1 LILVS
6 NFAGRP
12 IFSGSF
18 SGDSWQKFNI
28 FSVLYIA
35 LVYLPFTADFY
46 LYFIENGLRQLTSY
60 IALEAVVLM
69 TVISMIL
76 MLLLLQECSC
86 TGIAEMDLGGR
97 AGLKKDKSMTK
108 KKRRS
113 LRSGMGNE
121 EGDYDDEY
129 DSEEDYYDETPE
141 GESETKKGKKGDDEE
156 SEEGSEEDDDSRASA
171 IKKRKS
177 SKKDAK

>member
-1 LILVS
+1 M
-6 NFAGRP
+6 
-12 IFSGSF
+12 
-18 SGDSWQKFNI
+18 
-28 FSVLYIA
+28 
-35 LVYLPFTADFY
+35 VYLPFTADFY
-46 LYFIENGLRQLTSY
+46 LYFIKNGLRQLTSY

-69 TVISMIL
+69 TIISMIL

-129 DSEEDYYDETPE
+129 DSEEDYYDETPLE
-141 GESETKKGKKGDDEE
+141 AESETKKGKKKGDGED
-156 SEEGSEEDDDSRASA
+156 SEEGSEEDDNSRTST

-177 SKKDAK
+177 GKKEAK

>member
-1 LILVS
+1 M
-6 NFAGRP
+6 
-12 IFSGSF
+12 FSGSF

-46 LYFIENGLRQLTSY
+46 LYFIQNGLRQLTSY

-69 TVISMIL
+69 TIISMIL

-113 LRSGMGNE
+113 LRSGMGMKK
-121 EGDYDDEY
+121 
-129 DSEEDYYDETPE
+129 ETTMT
-141 GESETKKGKKGDDEE
+141 SMIVKKTIMMKHPKLNLRPRRVRRREMIKSQKRDLQRMMIRGRLRSRKG
-156 SEEGSEEDDDSRASA
+156 RAV
-171 IKKRKS
+171 RKMLNNWTC
-177 SKKDAK
+177 